1 MKQEAGK
8 YGDTEI
14 YQRSRMQKERIIQTL
29 KERGCRITRQR
40 KRLIDLIM
48 ENEYSCCK
56 EIYYQAV
63 QEDGSIG
70 MATVY
75 RMVKILEEIGAIS
88 RNNMYT
94 ISRENEQEG
103 CPACTIELE
112 DHTEIALSGEQWHQV
127 VKRGLSACGYAAD
140 QNVRCVSLGTEIQKK
155 PADNDKVF
163 H

>member
-94 ISRENEQEG
+94 ISRENEAGGMPGLHHRAGGSHGDRSFRRAVASGGEAG
-103 CPACTIELE
+103 AVRLRVCRGSECPLCEPGDGGSEET
-112 DHTEIALSGEQWHQV
+112 G
-127 VKRGLSACGYAAD
+127 G
-140 QNVRCVSLGTEIQKK
+140 
-155 PADNDKVF
+155 
-163 H
+163 